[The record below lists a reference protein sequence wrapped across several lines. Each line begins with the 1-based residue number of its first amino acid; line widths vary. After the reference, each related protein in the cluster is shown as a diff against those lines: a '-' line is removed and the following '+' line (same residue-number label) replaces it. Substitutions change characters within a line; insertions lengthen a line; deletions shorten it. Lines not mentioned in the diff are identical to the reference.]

1 MPDVDEFEDF
11 QDEALEENAIQVG
24 FGDGSD
30 LQNFSVN
37 AASLLMVPNAVVNK
51 QSRFFLW
58 VKIDDIE
65 DEDTMKAEI
74 QDLIDQTDNKEVA
87 MSFGR

>member
-1 MPDVDEFEDF
+1 
-11 QDEALEENAIQVG
+11 
-24 FGDGSD
+24 
-30 LQNFSVN
+30 
-37 AASLLMVPNAVVNK
+37 MVPNAVVNK

-87 MSFGR
+87 MSFGRWSLDYRGFRIH

>member
-30 LQNFSVN
+30 L
-37 AASLLMVPNAVVNK
+37 
-51 QSRFFLW
+51 
-58 VKIDDIE
+58 
-65 DEDTMKAEI
+65 
-74 QDLIDQTDNKEVA
+74 
-87 MSFGR
+87 